1 MILTLIWL
9 QLATASA
16 IILGASYFLTRS
28 ADIIAFKTGLGR
40 SFVGVLLLATV
51 TSLPELGTGIG
62 SVALID
68 EPDLAVGTVFGSNV
82 FNLLIIG
89 LLDLLWRDGP
99 ILTRVG
105 KTPIL
110 IAGVGILIIS
120 LGVAA
125 NLIHSLTNTLS
136 AWYISPFSVLLLVS
150 FLAAMYVIFRSERS
164 KERNKC
170 QTANHEYATTRLPRA
185 SLIFVTSAT
194 VMLGSALWLANTGD
208 RIAEE
213 MKWETSYVGTQFL
226 AFGTSLPEL
235 ATSIAAI
242 RLGAP
247 ELAIANLLGSNLF
260 NMGLILFLDDLAFTD
275 GTIWAPLSRIHA
287 LMGAIAILMTVTV
300 IIALMGRRRKRL
312 TRFVTGESMLL
323 IGLYVAASLTAFYL
337 S

>member
-1 MILTLIWL
+1 MTLTLIWL
-9 QLATASA
+9 QLATASV

-40 SFVGVLLLATV
+40 SFVGVLLLATA
-51 TSLPELGTGIG
+51 TSLPELGTGIS

-105 KTPIL
+105 TTPKL
-110 IAGVGILIIS
+110 VAGLGIFIIS
-120 LGVAA
+120 LGAAA
-125 NLIHSLTNTLS
+125 NLIHSSTNTLS
-136 AWYISPFSVLLLVS
+136 AWYTSPFSVLLFVS
-150 FLAAMYVIFRSERS
+150 FLATMYAIFRFEQS
-164 KERNKC
+164 KERERSQN
-170 QTANHEYATTRLPRA
+170 ANHEYATTRLLRA
-185 SLIFVTSAT
+185 SLIFVTSVT
-194 VMLGSALWLANTGD
+194 IMLGSALWLADTGD

-226 AFGTSLPEL
+226 ALGTSLPEL

-260 NMGLILFLDDLAFTD
+260 NTGLILFLDDLAFAD
-275 GTIWAPLSRIHA
+275 GTIWADLSRIHA

-300 IIALMGRRRKRL
+300 LIALMGRRRKRL
-312 TRFVTGESMLL
+312 NKFITGESMLL
-323 IGLYVAASLTAFYL
+323 IGLYVTASLTAFYL